1 MVYGV
6 VMSLNVKNA
15 ETVRLVA
22 TLARRLN
29 TTQVQAINE
38 AVTARLADLDKPSLE
53 VDAILTAIWAAQT
66 PAEVKALRERQAA
79 LYDAAG
85 LPA

>member
-1 MVYGV
+1 
-6 VMSLNVKNA
+6 VKNP

-22 TLARRLN
+22 TLAHRLN

-38 AVTARLADLDKPSLE
+38 AVTARLADLDKPSTPNI
-53 VDAILTAIWAAQT
+53 DAVLTAIWATQT
-66 PAEVKALRERQAA
+66 PAEVQALRQRQAS
-79 LYDAAG
+79 LYDEAG

>member
-1 MVYGV
+1 
-6 VMSLNVKNA
+6 MSLNVKNP

-22 TLARRLN
+22 ALASRLN

-38 AVTARLADLDKPSLE
+38 AVTARLEELDQSASPGQPS
-53 VDAILTAIWAAQT
+53 VDSVLTAIWDAQS
-66 PAEVKALRERQAA
+66 AGDAQAVRQRQAR
-79 LYDAAG
+79 LYDDAG

>member
-1 MVYGV
+1 
-6 VMSLNVKNA
+6 MSLNVKNP

-29 TTQVQAINE
+29 TTQVQAIND
-38 AVTARLADLDKPSLE
+38 AVSARLAELQQPSRPSLDSLLE
-53 VDAILTAIWAAQT
+53 AIWADL
-66 PAEVKALRERQAA
+66 PADEVRAIQERQET
-79 LYDAAG
+79 LYDEMG

>member
-1 MVYGV
+1 
-6 VMSLNVKNA
+6 MSLNVKNP

-22 TLARRLN
+22 TLAHRLN

-38 AVTARLADLDKPSLE
+38 AVTARLADLDKPSLD

-66 PAEVKALRERQAA
+66 PAEVQALRDRQAA
-79 LYDAAG
+79 LYDEAG
-85 LPA
+85 RPA